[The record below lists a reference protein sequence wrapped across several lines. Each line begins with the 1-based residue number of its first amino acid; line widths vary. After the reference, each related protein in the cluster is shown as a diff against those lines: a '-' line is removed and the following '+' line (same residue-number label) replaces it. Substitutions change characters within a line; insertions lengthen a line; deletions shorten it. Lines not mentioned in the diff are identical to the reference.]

1 MGIMV
6 RDENNQNEIPSIGR
20 LFLRNLFIIIWPVE
34 DIVLATSD
42 QKKRPGDNVAK
53 TVVVKNPNKSSKPLR
68 ILALIG
74 VGIAFFMFVFF
85 MAGNAM
91 KNSDAYKVATKEIGQ
106 NKDILNETGGIKG
119 CGMMP
124 TGNVSISN
132 GQGQAILEIKVLGN
146 TKDLNVS
153 VYLEKEPNGQ

>member
-53 TVVVKNPNKSSKPLR
+53 TVVVKIQINHQNPY
-68 ILALIG
+68 G
-74 VGIAFFMFVFF
+74 F
-85 MAGNAM
+85 
-91 KNSDAYKVATKEIGQ
+91 
-106 NKDILNETGGIKG
+106 
-119 CGMMP
+119 
-124 TGNVSISN
+124 
-132 GQGQAILEIKVLGN
+132 
-146 TKDLNVS
+146 
-153 VYLEKEPNGQ
+153 